1 MFARIIAFGRRN
13 ALGLIAIFIALSGTA
28 YAATSLPHN
37 SVGTKQLRNGAVT
50 GAKLARAAVTA
61 SKVKPGSLTG
71 KQINAATLGLVPN
84 ATHATSADS
93 ATTANTANTANT
105 ATSATT
111 AIAATNATNA
121 NHATDADHASNA
133 DHATDAAELGGETP
147 GDFAP
152 ASEVLSSGWKTASN
166 CGTNCAVNVDL
177 VDNGTYDLVAGCQGN
192 TSGNGALTFLL
203 ANPIGVTG
211 TYFEAFS
218 HTQDVAPDNAIFFTS
233 VTGTTTTQI
242 DAVNFDLVS
251 ADGKSLAGTVT
262 AIANYPSP
270 GQCAFRASAISG

>member
-1 MFARIIAFGRRN
+1 MFTRIIVFGRRN
-13 ALGLIAIFIALSGTA
+13 ALGLIAIFIAMSGTA

-37 SVGTKQLRNGAVT
+37 SVGTKQLRNRAVT
-50 GAKLARAAVTA
+50 GAKLARGAVTA

-71 KQINAATLGLVPN
+71 RQINAATLGLVPS

-93 ATTANTANTANT
+93 ATTANTANTA
-105 ATSATT
+105 ASATT
-111 AIAATNATNA
+111 ATTAIRAT
-121 NHATDADHASNA
+121 NA
-133 DHATDAAELGGETP
+133 DHATDADQLAGKTP

-152 ASEVLSSGWKTASN
+152 ASEVLTSGWMTASS
-166 CGTNCAVNVDL
+166 CGTSCASNVGL

-192 TSGNGALTFLL
+192 TSGNGALTFLF
-203 ANPIGVTG
+203 ANPIGLTG

-218 HTQDVAPDNAIFFTS
+218 HTQDVAPDAAMFFTS

-242 DAVNFDLVS
+242 DGVNFDLVS

-270 GQCAFRASAISG
+270 GQCAFKASAISG

>member
-1 MFARIIAFGRRN
+1 MFARIIAFARRN
-13 ALGLIAIFIALSGTA
+13 ALGLIAIFIAMSGTA

-50 GAKLARAAVTA
+50 GAKLARAAVTG

-93 ATTANTANTANT
+93 ATTASTATS

-111 AIAATNATNA
+111 AITATNAA
-121 NHATDADHASNA
+121 NADHATNADQATNA
-133 DHATDAAELGGETP
+133 DHATDADELAGKSP
-147 GDFAP
+147 AAFAP
-152 ASEVLSSGWKTASN
+152 ASEVLTSGWMTASS
-166 CGTNCAVNVDL
+166 CGTNCASNVDL

-192 TSGNGALTFLL
+192 TSGNGALTFLF
-203 ANPIGVTG
+203 ANPIGLTG

-218 HTQDVAPDNAIFFTS
+218 HTQDVAPDAAIFFSS
-233 VTGTTTTQI
+233 VSGTTTTQI
-242 DAVNFDLVS
+242 DGVNFDLVS
-251 ADGKSLAGTVT
+251 SDGKSLAGTVT

-270 GQCAFRASAISG
+270 GQCAFKASAISG

>member
-1 MFARIIAFGRRN
+1 MVARIIAFARRN
-13 ALGLIAIFIALSGTA
+13 ALGLIAIFIAMSGTA
-28 YAATSLPHN
+28 YAATRLPHN

-50 GAKLARAAVTA
+50 GAKLARAAVTG

-84 ATHATSADS
+84 ATHATSAGS
-93 ATTANTANTANT
+93 ATTASTATS

-111 AIAATNATNA
+111 AITATNAANA
-121 NHATDADHASNA
+121 NHATSA
-133 DHATDAAELGGETP
+133 DHATNADHPATDADELAGKSP
-147 GDFAP
+147 AAFAP
-152 ASEVLSSGWKTASN
+152 ASEVLTSGWMTASS
-166 CGTNCAVNVDL
+166 CGTSCASNVDL

-192 TSGNGALTFLL
+192 TSGNGALTFLF
-203 ANPIGVTG
+203 ANPIGLTG

-218 HTQDVAPDNAIFFTS
+218 HTQDVAPDAAIFFSS

-242 DAVNFDLVS
+242 DGVNFDLVS
-251 ADGKSLAGTVT
+251 SDGKSLAGTVT

-270 GQCAFRASAISG
+270 GQCAFKASAISG